1 MYSYTLDIW
10 FYAAANVSGS
20 IVGEQGGIG
29 VPSGWT
35 ITLITVESNTINI
48 GFWNGSV
55 YKLSLGSYTANTW
68 THVSC
73 TYDYST
79 NTLVG
84 YVNGAYV
91 ATGTSAKQWPTTIY
105 ISLAGNA
112 NPNPNFTGRIGPF
125 KLYSTVLNATQ
136 VSQNYTGI
144 RSRFI

>member
-10 FYAAANVSGS
+10 FYAAANVSGC
-20 IVGEQGGIG
+20 IVGEQGSVGL
-29 VPSGWT
+29 PSSWNV
-35 ITLITVESNTINI
+35 ILINIESNTINI
-48 GFWNGSV
+48 GFWNGNV

-79 NTLVG
+79 STLVG

-91 ATGTSAKQWPTTIY
+91 ATGTTTKQWPTTMY
-105 ISLAGNA
+105 ISLAANA
-112 NPNPNFTGRIGPF
+112 NPNPKFTGRIGPF
-125 KLYSTVLNATQ
+125 KLYSAVLNATQ